1 MSIFNDNYKEQ
12 VSLSESESIL
22 VEKVLD
28 SYKMGCAKLI
38 NTTPEIIGE
47 QLNKKLGEKLF
58 ERMKISLSNREISLL
73 NQAVKVRYQSLN
85 AARSSDLI
93 TADKLMEEARIIG
106 SYRQLSP
113 EGNLLYKAF
122 QEPAE
127 AYLDYRRGDFDKAW
141 LRISDALAT
150 DALLETECGYKCL
163 FAHRLHLI
171 EILIRSEAKST
182 RKWRAMELAGQLLSY
197 LQGTSESLPFPIAW
211 GSELVANQPLEI
223 ISATFALVTG
233 QIAIILAEE
242 KCHQGR
248 DLFAILDSYLTLQV
262 DNTLHPCSQAL
273 NWLRIKRA
281 FLNNDMTD
289 FLELASQFLVV
300 GRDST
305 PVLWYATVV
314 DTLELLRQTNFQNY
328 HLVKQEIAKNAVNW
342 EFFPKQF
349 LLVLN
354 S

>member
-1 MSIFNDNYKEQ
+1 MSSFNHSGKEQ
-12 VSLSESESIL
+12 VFLSESENIL
-22 VEKVLD
+22 VQKVLD
-28 SYKMGCAKLI
+28 SYKIGCAKPI
-38 NTTPEIIGE
+38 ETTPEIIGE
-47 QLNKKLGEKLF
+47 QLNQKIGQQLF
-58 ERMKISLSNREISLL
+58 TRMKISLSNTEISLL

-85 AARSSDLI
+85 AAHSSDLI
-93 TADKLMEEARIIG
+93 TADKLMEEARNIG
-106 SYRQLSP
+106 SSGQLSP

-141 LRISDALAT
+141 SRISEALET
-150 DALLETECGYKCL
+150 DALLETECGYKFL

-182 RKWRAMELAGQLLSY
+182 RKWKAMELAGQLLSY
-197 LQGTSESLPFPIAW
+197 LQGTLDSLPFPVVW

-242 KCHQGR
+242 KCHQGH
-248 DLFAILDSYLTLQV
+248 DLFAILESYLPLEV

-273 NWLRIKRA
+273 DWLRIKRA
-281 FLNNDMTD
+281 FLNNDITD
-289 FLELASQFLVV
+289 FLELTSQFLAV
-300 GRDST
+300 GRNSI
-305 PVLWYATVV
+305 PVLWYANVV
-314 DTLELLRQTNFQNY
+314 DTIEIVRQTHFHNY

-342 EFFPKQF
+342 EYCPKQ
-349 LLVLN
+349 LLFVLN